1 MKKTAT
7 KAGFWVVAALTALA
21 GTAIATAQPFP
32 PGPRDQRA
40 TVAGWRVVHVH
51 DEDGGRD
58 VGMST
63 YRDGVR
69 IDYYV
74 NYWRGNGRPFQRAA
88 IMRDGENCGGE
99 QWDDGAQPLGF
110 ALEPDVAGDGRR
122 IRERLAGHLAECGVD
137 PAQAER
143 VLRGFAAAFAR
154 LAVMAESAR
163 RYTLAVSCS
172 IEHHP
177 EGPSVVRRR
186 CDRR

>member
-1 MKKTAT
+1 MTA
-7 KAGFWVVAALTALA
+7 GIWVMAALTTLA
-21 GTAIATAQPFP
+21 GATIAMAQPFP
-32 PGPRDQRA
+32 PGPRDQRT
-40 TVAGWRVVHVH
+40 TVAGWRLEHVY

-63 YRDGVR
+63 DRENVR

-74 NYWRGNGRPFQRAA
+74 NYWRGNGRPFRRAA

-99 QWDDGAQPLGF
+99 QWDEGEQSHGF
-110 ALEPDVAGDGRR
+110 APESDVAGDGRR

-143 VLRGFAAAFAR
+143 VLRGFAPAFAR
-154 LAVMAESAR
+154 LAVFAESAR
-163 RYTLAVSCS
+163 RYTVALNCS
-172 IEHHP
+172 IENYP

-186 CDRR
+186 CHRR